1 MGMMRAK
8 ERGRR
13 HRRGAR
19 RTKRETKSETN
30 VSRETFLNA
39 VEVPL
44 RTLGRTR
51 PPCAR
56 GTCKKGANA
65 RASREGADAMARR
78 GAHLRKAPTGR
89 TRTCGRHHR
98 GDESAPAESSTA
110 EHAGEGASAGG
121 RTHAGGGA
129 RDEGALSGH
138 LRGTCVPRGHPRGE
152 RTHRGSGHLRGAC
165 VRRGHLREGACLG
178 RRVCAGRTCAWGE
191 RRCDRRSQSA
201 LPQACEIL

>member
-121 RTHAGGGA
+121 ERTPGGA
-129 RDEGALSGH
+129 RDEGAL
-138 LRGTCVPRGHPRGE
+138 
-152 RTHRGSGHLRGAC
+152 SGHLRGAC
-165 VRRGHLREGACLG
+165 VRRGHLREGTCLG